1 MDHKVIASIIAWST
15 LIITVGAFV
24 LLGLL
29 IARRNK
35 LYPKKIELLDD
46 GFLYHGTLGDTR
58 VRWHDIISAKV
69 KKYQGTAFRQGVV
82 RGKTTTLWTLDIV
95 AGKKDFFI
103 DEMDFETIDFD
114 DFIGNLEK
122 RVREGNPAF
131 KGIGGDIEKLR
142 GAIQK
147 PHQMPPEEIAEEAAS
162 DDLIRRVESR
172 IAAVGRPV
180 TKKERM
186 AILMEEMKK

>member
-1 MDHKVIASIIAWST
+1 MDHHAAANIIAWGT
-15 LIITVGAFV
+15 LIITVSGIVGF
-24 LLGLL
+24 GLL

-35 LYPKKIELLDD
+35 RYPKKIEYLDD

-58 VRWHDIISAKV
+58 VRWRDIVSARV
-69 KKYQGTAFRQGVV
+69 KKYQGTTFRQHTG
-82 RGKTTTLWTLDIV
+82 RGRTTNLWTLDII

-103 DEMDFETIDFD
+103 DEMDFETINFD
-114 DFIGNLEK
+114 EFIENLEN
-122 RVREGNPAF
+122 RVREGNPGF
-131 KGIGGDIEKLR
+131 KGISGDIEKLR

-147 PHQMPPEEIAEEAAS
+147 PYQMTAEEIAEDAAS

-180 TKKERM
+180 TEKERRV
-186 AILMEEMKK
+186 ILMEEMKK